1 MTIQYKNAGFDL
13 TTTNLTT
20 CLTMDTGSRAII
32 QNVQLAN
39 TSSGAISVQSK
50 FYDHSATATYQISTE
65 SLSAGTTTNIA
76 AGVLILEESDALK
89 IQCAATSNVA
99 KGVISYA
106 QVDRSNEN
114 G

>member
-1 MTIQYKNAGFDL
+1 MSIQYKNAGFNL
-13 TTTNLTT
+13 TTTNMTT

-32 QNVQLAN
+32 QNVQCAN
-39 TSSGAISVQSK
+39 TSTATIIVESK
-50 FYDHSATATYQISTE
+50 FLDDSASTTYQLSTE
-65 SLSAGTTTNIA
+65 SLSSGTTTNIA

-89 IQCAATSNVA
+89 IQCGATANVA

-106 QVDRSNEN
+106 LINRSDEN

>member
-1 MTIQYKNAGFDL
+1 MSIQYKNAGFYL

-32 QNVQLAN
+32 KNIQCAN
-39 TSSGAISVQSK
+39 TSTGAIIIQSK
-50 FYDHSATATYQISTE
+50 FYDSSGTTTYKISNE
-65 SLSAGTTTNIA
+65 SLAAESTTNIA

-89 IQCAATSNVA
+89 IQCAATSNVTT
-99 KGVISYA
+99 GVVSYA
-106 QVDRSNEN
+106 QIDRSNEN

>member
-1 MTIQYKNAGFDL
+1 MSIQYKNAGFNL
-13 TTTNLTT
+13 TTTNMTT

-39 TSSGAISVQSK
+39 TSSAAIIVQSK
-50 FYDHSATATYQISTE
+50 FYDHSATTTYQISTE
-65 SLSAGTTTNIA
+65 SLAAGSTTNIA

-89 IQCAATSNVA
+89 IGCAATANVA
-99 KGVISYA
+99 KGVVSYA
-106 QVDRSNEN
+106 LINRSDEN